1 MNITNKGILIGAGVV
16 ALGIGVGVYFGR
28 RKAKKNKE
36 NKEVENEIAEMKKY
50 EEQMRKQAEEERV
63 RAEEDEKWIKT
74 TDEMIKKAE
83 TVEKES
89 PVYRPVYREDLVEA
103 VTKDPEFS
111 KLLMKYISPVEA
123 MAMKHMPS
131 RDDVKEERK
140 EEPAPT
146 NNDSDNSTKVDSHGA
161 IPTHVIDQNRGI
173 EYDVYHPIDSI
184 NDITN
189 IKPLRIKPVKQTLA
203 DQANEIREKF
213 DNTIKALSE
222 DDQLAMANR
231 ILHGTCI
238 VICGKQVQ
246 LSDLTI
252 MKADINQISE
262 KVLTFILS
270 NTYRINPDIL
280 HISVRNAIN
289 NIISGGTPNTNNQMV
304 KEDNSNT
311 NTSSMDKYEYELQR
325 LTVEQQFAIMSK
337 LISGE
342 AVIIADRKVELN
354 DLPIVRSNANLS
366 SEFQA
371 YIANMNKNVSAP
383 QPSNPITPGIQTF
396 ATPNVNTN
404 VNRFGNPH
412 PETSAWKTS
421 AEAANIWIKN
431 YKNQI

>member
-28 RKAKKNKE
+28 KKAKKNKE

-83 TVEKES
+83 EVQKES

-103 VTKDPEFS
+103 VTRDPEFA

-131 RDDVKEERK
+131 RNDVVSKPVTESMSDDGHY
-140 EEPAPT
+140 
-146 NNDSDNSTKVDSHGA
+146 NNNAKPMHKVDNQKG
-161 IPTHVIDQNRGI
+161 V
-173 EYDVYHPIDSI
+173 EYDVIYPMDSVH
-184 NDITN
+184 DVTN
-189 IKPLRIKPVKQTLA
+189 IKPLNIEPIKQTLA
-203 DQANEIREKF
+203 DQANEIREQF

-222 DDQLAMANR
+222 DDQLAIANR
-231 ILHGTCI
+231 IIHGACI

-289 NIISGGTPNTNNQMV
+289 NIIGGTASNQMA

-311 NTSSMDKYEYELQR
+311 NTNIDKYEYELQR

-337 LISGE
+337 LLSGE
-342 AVIIADRKVELN
+342 TVMIADRKVELN

-371 YIANMNKNVSAP
+371 YVANMNKNVSAP
-383 QPSNPITPGIQTF
+383 QPSNTVTPGIQTF
-396 ATPNVNTN
+396 AVPFTTPN

>member
-28 RKAKKNKE
+28 KKAKKNKE

-74 TDEMIKKAE
+74 TDEMIKKGQE
-83 TVEKES
+83 LCEEHPIT
-89 PVYRPVYREDLVEA
+89 REDLVEA
-103 VTKDPEFS
+103 ITRDPEFA
-111 KLLMKYISPVEA
+111 KLLMKYISPVKA

-131 RDDVKEERK
+131 RNDVKEERK

-146 NNDSDNSTKVDSHGA
+146 NNDSDNSTKIDSHGA

-173 EYDVYHPIDSI
+173 EYDIYHPIDSI

-203 DQANEIREKF
+203 DQASEIRKAF

-222 DDQLAMANR
+222 DDQLAIANR
-231 ILHGTCI
+231 IIHGACI

-280 HISVRNAIN
+280 HSSVRNAIN
-289 NIISGGTPNTNNQMV
+289 NIIGGTASNQMV
-304 KEDNSNT
+304 TEDNSNT

-337 LISGE
+337 LLSGE
-342 AVIIADRKVELN
+342 TVTIADRKVEMK
-354 DLPIVRSNANLS
+354 DLPAVRNNASLLS
-366 SEFQA
+366 PEFQA

-396 ATPNVNTN
+396 AVPFTAPN
-404 VNRFGNPH
+404 VNRFGNPN
-412 PETSAWKTS
+412 PANSAWKTS